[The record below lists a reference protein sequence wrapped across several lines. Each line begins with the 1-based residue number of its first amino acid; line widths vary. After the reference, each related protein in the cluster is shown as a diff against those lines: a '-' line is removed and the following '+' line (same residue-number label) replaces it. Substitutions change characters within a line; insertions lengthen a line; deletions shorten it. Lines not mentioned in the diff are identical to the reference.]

1 MPTVGDRR
9 AASAP
14 TGLVE
19 RVAPAARGG
28 EHVVDRLAGPERVT
42 QLGERRDERAEPLA
56 QMVLVRRG
64 DVLPDARRT
73 AGKPRRVH
81 ETGSGQLEPGV
92 TPEGA
97 DDVHQGTDGQ
107 LWEVADRPDQ
117 AVVQLGT
124 HDVRDAAEA
133 ADELLDTL
141 EAFAGPGRRR
151 QNPLPSGKQIRPG
164 VADAAPLRARHRM
177 AAGEPAQRH
186 RFRGRDDLS
195 LRTADVGDERPL
207 VEISR
212 KFAED
217 GDVRPDRGGENDEV
231 RTRGAGEASAAI
243 DRDDLNGRPSARR
256 SLRDRAADQAEPD
269 DRDAPE
275 KRL

>member
-14 TGLVE
+14 TGLIE

-133 ADELLDTL
+133 AD
-141 EAFAGPGRRR
+141 GRPRGCGIE
-151 QNPLPSGKQIRPG
+151 PPIRPNRTIETRLKKG
-164 VADAAPLRARHRM
+164 SRLPNLASRPARDRYCGRSRAR
-177 AAGEPAQRH
+177 
-186 RFRGRDDLS
+186 
-195 LRTADVGDERPL
+195 
-207 VEISR
+207 
-212 KFAED
+212 
-217 GDVRPDRGGENDEV
+217 
-231 RTRGAGEASAAI
+231 
-243 DRDDLNGRPSARR
+243 
-256 SLRDRAADQAEPD
+256 
-269 DRDAPE
+269 
-275 KRL
+275 